1 MKNNHPLSIW
11 LACNFIL
18 SQNHLQYTH
27 IISSYAKCRRRAPAE
42 SIWMDR
48 WSFLS
53 FISFTFSFC
62 LSTSPRLMG
71 LTPFNNNF
79 RNKFPFSATVK
90 PFWNSHI
97 FHLRSFVCTFR
108 YLLQPFNRRVMN
120 RDEYKTKTYRASSS
134 HLPFHIISISI
145 KNNNCASSECPRV
158 CVCSTSAFRAHAWE
172 YFLNAESNWNNAA
185 HLLYQ
190 SFRIQYYSIFQ
201 PVYFF
206 SVYFLQRISQF
217 NRMEKWWR
225 WNKNVIQFWVE
236 IFVMPRNN
244 DNNNKK
250 DGCHPFETWTKI
262 FYFRRL

>member
-53 FISFTFSFC
+53 FISFTFFFC

-97 FHLRSFVCTFR
+97 FHLRSFVFTFH
-108 YLLQPFNRRVMN
+108 YLLQPSSRRVMN

-158 CVCSTSAFRAHAWE
+158 CVCARRVLFVLMHGNISWMLRVIE
-172 YFLNAESNWNNAA
+172 IMQLIYFINHFGFN
-185 HLLYQ
+185 
-190 SFRIQYYSIFQ
+190 IIPYSSLCI
-201 PVYFF
+201 F
-206 SVYFLQRISQF
+206 SVCIFCSINSI
-217 NRMEKWWR
+217 EW
-225 WNKNVIQFWVE
+225 KNDGVE
-236 IFVMPRNN
+236 
-244 DNNNKK
+244 
-250 DGCHPFETWTKI
+250 TKM
-262 FYFRRL
+262 